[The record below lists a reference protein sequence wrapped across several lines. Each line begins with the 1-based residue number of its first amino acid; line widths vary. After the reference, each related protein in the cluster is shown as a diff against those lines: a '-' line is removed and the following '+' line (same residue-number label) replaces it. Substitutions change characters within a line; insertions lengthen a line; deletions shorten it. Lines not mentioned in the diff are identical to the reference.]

1 MQKNKYGIASVNKIL
16 YRTAIDMQKRKIIK
30 NTVSAQKARFGYLFV
45 LPFIMGLAV
54 IFIPNLIQTFM
65 YSISELDPANGDLL
79 SIEGFKFYKETL
91 MVDPDFT
98 RLLISDLMG
107 LLTDVP
113 VILIYS
119 LFIATLLNQ
128 KFKGRWLARLIF
140 FYPVIMA
147 TGFMN
152 VIDSDT
158 AMSAIET
165 ATVDSAAGADV
176 SNLSDIMVMLSSLY
190 FPEPLIKIIS
200 GAIAGIYNIT
210 SSSGLQIFIFLAGLQ
225 NISPS
230 LYEAAEIEG
239 CSKWE
244 LFWKITFPMISP
256 IIVMNLIYSIADRA
270 VKSQVFKYVDIL
282 AFAQSQYSLAAAM
295 SIFYLICLGLI
306 ITLALFIVKK
316 FAVRS

>member
-1 MQKNKYGIASVNKIL
+1 
-16 YRTAIDMQKRKIIK
+16 MQKRKIIK

-45 LPFIMGLAV
+45 LPFIVGLAV